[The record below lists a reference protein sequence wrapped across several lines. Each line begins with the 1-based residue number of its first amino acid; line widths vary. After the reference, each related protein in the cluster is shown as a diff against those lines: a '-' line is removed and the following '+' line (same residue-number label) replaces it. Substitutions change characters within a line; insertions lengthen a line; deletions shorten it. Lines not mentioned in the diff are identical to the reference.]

1 MPRANHAALEPLS
14 AASLLTPHK
23 RISCAYHCSMTTYF
37 VSRHPGAIEW
47 AAGQNLR
54 IDHFDPHLDLAQV
67 QAGDTVIG
75 SLPVNLAARVCA
87 AGAAYWHISLAL
99 PAELRGRELS
109 AEELRTLGAKIEP
122 FEVLPAT
129 RHQSSLRRA
138 ST

>member
-47 AAGQNLR
+47 AAAQQLG
-54 IDHFDPHLDLAQV
+54 IDHFLPHLDLAQV

-75 SLPVNLAARVCA
+75 TLPVNLAARVCA
-87 AGAAYWHISLAL
+87 AGAAYWQLSLAL

-109 AEELRTLGAKIEP
+109 AEELRLHGATIEP
-122 FEVLPAT
+122 FEARPST
-129 RHQSSLRRA
+129 RPQSSLCRA

>member
-1 MPRANHAALEPLS
+1 
-14 AASLLTPHK
+14 
-23 RISCAYHCSMTTYF
+23 MTTYF

-47 AAGQNLR
+47 AAGKDLR

-87 AGAAYWHISLAL
+87 AGAAYWQLSLAL

-122 FEVLPAT
+122 FEVRPAT